1 MRHRAYLIR
10 LHATRS
16 HRFYSGMHT
25 AHKPQPPVTNIRL
38 FPRATSGRAL
48 ALVALPLSSLLL
60 LLLGDN
66 RETQQKHTNYVVDA

>member
-1 MRHRAYLIR
+1 
-10 LHATRS
+10 
-16 HRFYSGMHT
+16 MHT

-38 FPRATSGRAL
+38 IPRATSGRAL
-48 ALVALPLSSLLL
+48 ALVAPLPLSSLLL